1 MREYDESDR
10 KYEKATVNDERHLS
24 VSEGE
29 LKDAA

>member
-1 MREYDESDR
+1 MRRYDESDR
-10 KYEKATVNDERHLS
+10 KYAKAIENDERHLS